1 VPMPKTILIV
11 DDEEIVRK
19 LVRVALRGSDDTDFL
34 EANDAAEALK
44 ISGGHSGRIDLLLS
58 DVSMPG
64 EMNGAEMAAELSH
77 ARPETKV
84 LLMSGYDA
92 QPLAIKPSWQ
102 FIQKP
107 FAAAEI
113 RQRIRNVLENAPT
126 PTLSS

>member
-1 VPMPKTILIV
+1 MPKMILVV
-11 DDEEIVRK
+11 DDEAIVRK

-34 EANDAAEALK
+34 EANDAAEALE
-44 ISGGHSGRIDLLLS
+44 ISGGYHGRIDLLLS
-58 DVSMPG
+58 DISMPG
-64 EMNGAEMAAELSH
+64 KMNGAEMAAKLSH

-92 QPLAIKPSWQ
+92 QALRIRPNWQ

-113 RQRIRNVLENAPT
+113 RQRIRNVLERGV
-126 PTLSS
+126 